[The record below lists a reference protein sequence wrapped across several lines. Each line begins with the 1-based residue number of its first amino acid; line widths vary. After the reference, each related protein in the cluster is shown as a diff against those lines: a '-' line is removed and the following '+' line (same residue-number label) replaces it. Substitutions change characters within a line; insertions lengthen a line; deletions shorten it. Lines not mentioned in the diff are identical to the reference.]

1 MANQVEL
8 DEMNRVE
15 PRPAA
20 PVVRSSSSQDLRN
33 LFVKVRLYARWVMFI
48 VLAIWFLYMLVSPL
62 FKSNGTGGVD
72 VKRAEELLGTLY
84 KMTESFGGPTM
95 HDGIR
100 IGAIQ
105 ARNQTE

>member
-1 MANQVEL
+1 
-8 DEMNRVE
+8 
-15 PRPAA
+15 
-20 PVVRSSSSQDLRN
+20 
-33 LFVKVRLYARWVMFI
+33 
-48 VLAIWFLYMLVSPL
+48 MLVSPL